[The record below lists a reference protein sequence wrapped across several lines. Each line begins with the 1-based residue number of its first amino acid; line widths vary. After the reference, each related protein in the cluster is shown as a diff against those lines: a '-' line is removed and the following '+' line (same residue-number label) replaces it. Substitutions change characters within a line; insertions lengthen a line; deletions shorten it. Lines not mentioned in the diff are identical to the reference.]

1 MHKVLGDVLDK
12 FALVYLDDILVYS
25 NGVDEHEN
33 HLRWG
38 FEKLRLHKLYVKGKK
53 CEFGKP
59 QIKYLRHVVGSG
71 QIQTDPEKI
80 AAVVNW

>member
-1 MHKVLGDVLDK
+1 MHEVLGDAFDK
-12 FALVYLDDILVYS
+12 FALSYLDYILVYS

-33 HLRWG
+33 HLRWV

-59 QIKYLRHVVGSG
+59 QVKYLGHVVGSG
-71 QIQTDPEKI
+71 QLQTDLENI
-80 AAVVNW
+80 AAVAN

>member
-1 MHKVLGDVLDK
+1 MHKVLGDACDK

-33 HLRWG
+33 HLRWV

-53 CEFGKP
+53 CEFSKP
-59 QIKYLRHVVGSG
+59 QVK
-71 QIQTDPEKI
+71 
-80 AAVVNW
+80 